1 MLTLD
6 HITIAAETLEQG
18 VDYVERA
25 LSVPM
30 AGGGKHRLFGTHNR
44 LLGLG
49 DIYLEV
55 IAVDPLASAVP
66 HCRWFDLDR
75 FCGAPRLTNW
85 ICRTN
90 EVATDLPC
98 ALAGTGPMVE
108 VSRGDLIWHITV
120 PENGCLP
127 LDGYAPALI
136 DWGDVPS
143 PANSLPN
150 HGCRLRKLKITHP
163 NPYKLTQF
171 LMVSLKDTR
180 VVVEHS
186 EQPSFE
192 VEIDTPWGLKCLR

>member
-6 HITIAAETLEQG
+6 HIAIAAETLEQG
-18 VDYVERA
+18 VDYVETA

-75 FCGAPRLTNW
+75 FCGPPRLTNW
-85 ICRTN
+85 ICKTN

-98 ALAGTGPMVE
+98 SLA
-108 VSRGDLIWHITV
+108 
-120 PENGCLP
+120 
-127 LDGYAPALI
+127 
-136 DWGDVPS
+136 
-143 PANSLPN
+143 
-150 HGCRLRKLKITHP
+150 
-163 NPYKLTQF
+163 
-171 LMVSLKDTR
+171 
-180 VVVEHS
+180 
-186 EQPSFE
+186 
-192 VEIDTPWGLKCLR
+192 